1 MRPMFGCVIF
11 IIYRIDL
18 RFEHETDEILP
29 VSLVLQSKSREASTL
44 ITRLY
49 YKGADIK
56 LKEV

>member
-29 VSLVLQSKSREASTL
+29 VSLVLQRKSREASTL
-44 ITRLY
+44 T
-49 YKGADIK
+49 
-56 LKEV
+56 KEVRFPL